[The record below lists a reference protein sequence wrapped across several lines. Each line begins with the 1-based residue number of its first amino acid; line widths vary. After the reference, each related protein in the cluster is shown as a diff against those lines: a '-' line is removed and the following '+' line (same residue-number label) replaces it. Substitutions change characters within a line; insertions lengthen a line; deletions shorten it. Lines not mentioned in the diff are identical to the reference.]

1 MAEMKKERKTLDKK
15 ENMGFTLVEMIIVFV
30 ILAIVAAIV
39 VPITLSFIDKSHESD
54 VKMKAKNIMNSVQTE
69 FNQLGVNNELWYSIT
84 QEMAIILNKD
94 RKNYGNG
101 FFSIEGG
108 NDIKNEFK
116 SGFINI
122 SETVPTDNIF
132 KRMENPDEV
141 VMLYV
146 GAGNAYYYEYTNEDD
161 SERKKM
167 YMAYVIV
174 FKLKDDDNIYFYDG
188 KEVTTKWPF
197 STPSLNSSITITDAE
212 NVKGR
217 KAYGQNFIL
226 NSNNNTILQMYA
238 LRIDADKRCDYY
250 WKEVIV
256 PAVQSAQ

>member
-161 SERKKM
+161 SERKRSTK
-167 YMAYVIV
+167 
-174 FKLKDDDNIYFYDG
+174 KT
-188 KEVTTKWPF
+188 KE
-197 STPSLNSSITITDAE
+197 
-212 NVKGR
+212 
-217 KAYGQNFIL
+217 
-226 NSNNNTILQMYA
+226 
-238 LRIDADKRCDYY
+238 
-250 WKEVIV
+250 KEK
-256 PAVQSAQ
+256 SKKK